1 MIATLFV
8 GVGVAIGQ
16 VALNLLCSALSI
28 TDAGV
33 ANLLAFLLVTPAAYF
48 AYWIYVRFVEKRDLT
63 ELRGANAVREF
74 GLGSLT
80 GFGLFGFVIATL
92 WLMGFYRVSGSNVVL
107 LSLVGALA
115 GAFVSA
121 FAQELIFRAAIY
133 RIMEEWLGTWWAV
146 AISALLFGLIH
157 LTSAGATLF
166 SAAAV
171 ALQTG
176 ILLAAA
182 YALTHRLWLALGLHA
197 LWDFA
202 NDGVFGV
209 GIAGQSGQSL
219 HGVLQAS
226 LQGPSLFTG
235 GTFGVEASIVSLATV
250 LIAGIFMLW
259 KVHQRGLVVSRNR
272 FYSKQETTHIAL
284 GKFPGAIS
292 F

>member
-1 MIATLFV
+1 MNKILQVPLVRIMIATLFV

-16 VALNLLCSALSI
+16 VALNLLRSALSI

-48 AYWIYVRFVEKRDLT
+48 AYWMYVRFVEKRELT
-63 ELRGANAVREF
+63 ELRGANALREF

-80 GFGLFGFVIATL
+80 GFGLFGFVMATL
-92 WLMGFYRVSGSNVVL
+92 WLMGFYRVNGSNVVL

-157 LTSAGATLF
+157 FTSAGATLF

-171 ALQTG
+171 ALQAG

-182 YALTHRLWLALGLHA
+182 YALTHRLWLALGLHT

-202 NDGVFGV
+202 NDGIFGV

-235 GTFGVEASIVSLATV
+235 GTFGVEASIVSLVTV

-259 KVHQRGLVVSRNR
+259 KVRQRGLVVSRV
-272 FYSKQETTHIAL
+272 K
-284 GKFPGAIS
+284 
-292 F
+292 

>member
-1 MIATLFV
+1 MNKILQSPLVRIIIATLFI

-16 VALNLLCSALSI
+16 VALKLLRSALSI

-33 ANLLAFLLVTPAAYF
+33 ANLLAFLLVSPAAYF
-48 AYWIYVRFVEKRDLT
+48 AYWMYVRFVEKRDLT
-63 ELRGANAVREF
+63 ELRGANALREF

-80 GFGLFGFVIATL
+80 GFGLFGFVMATL
-92 WLMGFYRVSGSNVVL
+92 WLMGFYRVSGSNIVL
-107 LSLVGALA
+107 LPLVGALA

-171 ALQTG
+171 ALQAG

-182 YALTHRLWLALGLHA
+182 YALTHRLWLALGLHT

-209 GIAGQSGQSL
+209 GIVGQSGQSL

-226 LQGPSLFTG
+226 LQGPRLFTG
-235 GTFGVEASIVSLATV
+235 GTLGVEASIVSLAIV

-259 KVHQRGLVVSRNR
+259 NVRQRGLVISRA
-272 FYSKQETTHIAL
+272 K
-284 GKFPGAIS
+284 
-292 F
+292 

>member
-1 MIATLFV
+1 MNKILQFPLVRIMIAILFV

-16 VALNLLCSALSI
+16 VALNLLRSALSI
-28 TDAGV
+28 TDAEV

-48 AYWIYVRFVEKRDLT
+48 AYWMYVRFVEKRALT
-63 ELRGANAVREF
+63 ELQGENALREF
-74 GLGSLT
+74 GLGALT
-80 GFGLFGFVIATL
+80 GFGLFSFVVATL
-92 WLMGFYRVSGSNVVL
+92 WLLGFYRVSGSTVVL

-133 RIMEEWLGTWWAV
+133 RIMEEWLGTSWAV

-166 SAAAV
+166 SAGAV
-171 ALQTG
+171 ALQAG

-182 YALTHRLWLALGLHA
+182 YALTHRLWLALGLHT

-209 GIAGQSGQSL
+209 GLAGQSGHSL
-219 HGVLQAS
+219 RGVLQAS
-226 LQGPSLFTG
+226 LQGPGLFTG
-235 GTFGVEASIVSLATV
+235 GTFGVEASIVSVVIV

-259 KVHQRGLVVSRNR
+259 KVRQRGLAVSRT
-272 FYSKQETTHIAL
+272 K
-284 GKFPGAIS
+284 
-292 F
+292 